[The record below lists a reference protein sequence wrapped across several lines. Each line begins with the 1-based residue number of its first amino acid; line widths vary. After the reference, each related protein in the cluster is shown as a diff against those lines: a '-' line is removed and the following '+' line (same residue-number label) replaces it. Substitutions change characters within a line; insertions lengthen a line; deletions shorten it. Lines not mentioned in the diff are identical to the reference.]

1 MTDIASVSM
10 IDRTIAQRYYIFE
23 LVGFGGFS
31 EIYKAVDKNTG
42 RTVAIKLLKNELRE
56 NVELSDSFESEI
68 DLLKRLD
75 HPLIVNLLHV
85 GRTDDGRRFI
95 VLEYVDGKSLKE
107 LIKMERQ
114 LSERDTIDIAL
125 SILKAL
131 KYSHRTNI
139 LHGDIK
145 PQNVM
150 VGQDYIKLTD
160 FGAAR
165 LNLSSLQHDLDKKE
179 GNFGSVHYCSPEH
192 VLDLPLIK
200 QSDIYSLG
208 IVMYE
213 MLTGS
218 LPFDGT
224 LEEIISRHKD
234 TRPKKP
240 SELKNGISKQ
250 LENIVMKALEKKPEQ
265 RFQSAEDMEKAL
277 EDLKCLKTEKIQ
289 AKQHEPGKIA
299 RRIKKINKT
308 KLLVY
313 IVSLACFL
321 SFFGFTIAMFDK
333 LLNETYVPY
342 VIGELEDEAKRII
355 LNSKL
360 TPIVTRRS
368 HENMPAGLVVSQS
381 VAYGEKMRSKSVLN
395 IVVSTGA
402 DKQAVPD
409 LLGYSF
415 AEAKDILERLGF
427 KAKKGKVLLSQMTV
441 DSVEKQS
448 RKPGD
453 IMEFGSEIV
462 LDVSGGSF
470 SMPNLVGLS
479 KKDAVDTLARLG
491 ISKEKIEISEVK
503 ISDNSQIGR
512 VASQSPEEKTL
523 HIPVDEKLKIILA
536 VYVQGGQ

>member
-1 MTDIASVSM
+1 MTDEMNVSM

-23 LVGFGGFS
+23 LVGIGGFS

-56 NVELSDSFESEI
+56 DATLCDSFESEI

-75 HPLIVNLLHV
+75 HPLVVNLLHI

-95 VLEYVDGKSLKE
+95 VLEYVEGKSLKE
-107 LIKMERQ
+107 LIKKEKY
-114 LSERDTIDIAL
+114 LSERKAVDIAL

-131 KYSHRTNI
+131 KYSHKANI

-165 LNLSSLQHDLDKKE
+165 FNVSSLQHDLDKKE

-192 VLDLPLIK
+192 VLNKPLMNE
-200 QSDIYSLG
+200 SDIYSLG
-208 IVMYE
+208 IVLYE
-213 MLTGS
+213 MLTGA
-218 LPFDGT
+218 LPFEGS
-224 LEEIISRHKD
+224 LEEIVRQHKE

-240 SELKNGISKQ
+240 SEVRNGISRQ
-250 LENIVMKALEKKPEQ
+250 LDSIVMKALEKKPEQ
-265 RFQSAEDMEKAL
+265 RFRSAEDMEKAL
-277 EDLKCLKTEKIQ
+277 EDLKCLKTERVQ
-289 AKQHEPGKIA
+289 VRQHESGKIA
-299 RRIKKINKT
+299 KRIKKVNKT
-308 KLLVY
+308 KLAVY
-313 IVSLACFL
+313 LVSLVCFL

-333 LLNETYVPY
+333 LLNETSMPY
-342 VIGELEDEAKRII
+342 VLGEKEDEARKLI

-360 TPIVTRRS
+360 VPNVLRQSSGT
-368 HENMPAGLVVSQS
+368 MPAGLVLSQS
-381 VAYGEKMRSKSVLN
+381 VGYGEKLRAKSVVD

-409 LLGYSF
+409 LSGYSF
-415 AEAKDILERLGF
+415 NEAKDILEKLGF
-427 KAKKGKVLLSQMTV
+427 KVKKGKVLLSKLPI
-441 DSVEKQS
+441 DHVERQS
-448 RKPGD
+448 KKAGD
-453 IMEFGSEIV
+453 IIAFGTEVV

-479 KKDAVDTLARLG
+479 KKEAIDRLLRLG
-491 ISKEKIEISEVK
+491 ISRDKIEISEVK
-503 ISDNSQIGR
+503 IKDNSQVGR
-512 VASQSPEEKTL
+512 VASQSPDEKTL

-536 VYVQGGQ
+536 VYIQGGN